1 MIKLT
6 KEVCAFNILQNNGYI
21 KYSERTFERYLRDE
35 NGIVIRDKD
44 NSKEF
49 FIKINYTQF
58 KAENNKIGEKLA
70 ESLREQ
76 GFCVVYEDS
85 RKYRC
90 YKAEDIR
97 KAFDNL
103 PDMEVFSIVECPS
116 DIEEPIY
123 EEIKQRNLKARMEY
137 KYICGKDTLLI
148 IITNLDVKEMR
159 KKQEEKRAEE
169 AIELID
175 KLFK

>member
-1 MIKLT
+1 MS

-21 KYSERTFERYLRDE
+21 EYSKQTFERYVRDE
-35 NGIVIRDKD
+35 NGQVIRNKD

-49 FIKINYTQF
+49 FIKMNYTRF
-58 KAENNKIGEKLA
+58 KTKNNKIGEKLA

-76 GFCVVYEDS
+76 GFCVVYEHNG
-85 RKYRC
+85 KYRC

-123 EEIKQRNLKARMEY
+123 EEIKQRNLKAELEY
-137 KYICGKDTLLI
+137 KYIYGSNTCLI
-148 IITNLDVKEMR
+148 IITNLDIKDMR